1 MNRFTT
7 TAAVML
13 AAALAG
19 AASEGQ
25 GASLTYLNHFN
36 NAGNFDADLGGA
48 PTATVTG
55 APASTAGFLN
65 GGVELSRG
73 LDQLLYAAVG
83 NVGSTDGVSMGFWVK
98 SAGYDSITEGAV
110 SLSFAGI
117 ERADFPPGRDSLTAE
132 WSTASSFYSAARGN
146 DVDGA
151 AFFTQNSTAWHHV
164 YPGLGWVYYNV
175 DIKLPQAGPN
185 SGHYRLRVYD
195 SSGNILAGVGGDV
208 SGLLPLSPGQQDAFG
223 VFSDMSIRLGT
234 PFGAGEATLVYDEL
248 AIWNG
253 SLTEAEIDL
262 IVAGMAAGNE
272 LPEPASATLL
282 LALCGGWMMR
292 RRAPGS
298 GA

>member
-1 MNRFTT
+1 MNRLTT
-7 TAAVML
+7 TATVLLLAVGL
-13 AAALAG
+13 TAP
-19 AASEGQ
+19 ASQ
-25 GASLTYLNHFN
+25 GANLTYLNHFN

-83 NVGSTDGVSMGFWVK
+83 NVGSTDGVSMGFWVR

-117 ERADFPPGRDSLTAE
+117 ERADFPPGRDSLLAD
-132 WSTASSFYSAARGN
+132 WSTASSFYSASRGN
-146 DVDGA
+146 DVDSG
-151 AFFTQNSTAWHHV
+151 AFFSQISDAWHHF
-164 YPGLGWVYYNV
+164 YPGLGWLYYNV

-223 VFSDMSIRLGT
+223 IFSDMSIRVGT
-234 PFGAGEATLVYDEL
+234 PFGAGEAAVIMDEL
-248 AIWNG
+248 AIWDG
-253 SLTEAEIDL
+253 SLTEQEIDL
-262 IVAGMAAGNE
+262 IVAGMAAGQE
-272 LPEPASATLL
+272 LPEPASAMLL
-282 LALCGGWMMR
+282 LSAAAIALGR
-292 RRAPGS
+292 RGKS
-298 GA
+298 TQ